1 MTRPIVIVDP
11 VGSGAELAPAF
22 AARGVPAIA
31 VRSMPPDALD
41 GADAGGYLTQIRAAD
56 FQALY
61 DAGPDLEAVLRRHD
75 PLAVI
80 AGDESGVAL
89 ADQLAAVLTPHVA
102 NAPALSP
109 ARRHKAAV
117 QEALAA
123 AGLPHIRTLNTASA
137 DEAAAWLADQ
147 GLEGAALVL
156 KPPASAGSDNVHH
169 VPPGGDW
176 RRAFER
182 ILAAPN
188 KLRGEA
194 NETVVVQEMV
204 TGTEYAVDT
213 VSADGKHVLAHL
225 IRYNKTSAGERM
237 TVFDHTEF
245 VPFDAGQYGAL
256 VAYVEQALDA
266 VGIRWGAAHA
276 EVMLTAEG
284 PRLIE
289 VGARTC
295 GGPVLGFSRLATG
308 SSQLERVIEA
318 YVDGRITTTTYDFRQ
333 TVVPVF
339 LIAQE
344 AGILRNVEVLDP
356 VRELATHAKTYIWR
370 GNGARV
376 PRTIDT
382 LTSLGIIG
390 LAGER
395 DAVFADYKRV
405 RELERMLRIDPAAP
419 EGSAG
424 EAGSRR

>member
-22 AARGVPAIA
+22 AARNVPAIA

-41 GADAGGYLTQIRAAD
+41 GADAGGYETAIHASHFLAI
-56 FQALY
+56 Y
-61 DAGPDLEAVLRRHD
+61 DVGPDLVDVLRRHD

-80 AGDESGVAL
+80 AGDESGVEL
-89 ADQLAAVLTPHVA
+89 ADQLAAALTPRFA
-102 NAPALSP
+102 NVPALAR
-109 ARRHKAAV
+109 ARRHKAAM
-117 QEALAA
+117 QEAVRQ
-123 AGLPHIRTLNTASA
+123 AGLPALRTLNTASA
-137 DEAAAWLADQ
+137 AEVTDWLAAQ
-147 GLEGAALVL
+147 GLGGAALVL
-156 KPPASAGSDNVHH
+156 KPAASAGSDNVHH

-176 RRAFER
+176 RKAFDR
-182 ILAAPN
+182 ILASPN

-194 NETVVVQEMV
+194 NETVIVQEMAI
-204 TGTEYAVDT
+204 GTEFAVDT

-225 IRYNKTSAGERM
+225 IRYNKTSAGERK

-245 VPFDAGQYGAL
+245 VAFDAERYGEL
-256 VAYVEQALDA
+256 LAYTEKALDA
-266 VGIRWGAAHA
+266 VGIRWGAAHS
-276 EVMLTAEG
+276 EVMLTPQG

-308 SSQLERVIEA
+308 SSQLERVVEA
-318 YVDGRITTTTYDFRQ
+318 FVDGRIATATYDFKQ

-339 LIAQE
+339 LIAQA

-356 VRELATHAKTYIWR
+356 VRQLPTHVSTHIWR
-370 GNGARV
+370 GNGVRV

-382 LTSLGIIG
+382 LTSLGIIA

-395 DAVFADYKRV
+395 EAVFADYARV
-405 RELERMLRIDPAAP
+405 REAEARLRIEPVD
-419 EGSAG
+419 AG
-424 EAGSRR
+424 